1 MENLVGRF
9 AVSKAGHDA
18 GTVYLIIGQEGER
31 LLLCDGRYKL
41 LAKPKKKS
49 GRHVRIS
56 TVRVEEPL
64 LSGLLNKEKIFDH
77 QVKYAIKK
85 YITNQEV

>member
-1 MENLVGRF
+1 METLIGRF

-31 LLLCDGRYKL
+31 LLLCDGRCKPL
-41 LAKPKKKS
+41 TKPKKKS
-49 GRHVRIS
+49 GRHVQIS
-56 TVRVEEPL
+56 TVMADEPV
-64 LSGLLNKEKIFDH
+64 LSGLLKKEKIFDH
-77 QVKYAIKK
+77 QIKYAIKK